1 MAPKVTSKV
10 VVFISDQAI
19 FLEFLKTLKSMETG
33 IYKRKDF
40 KKVLQKDFQQKI
52 YNQKMKIKGVNKK
65 TLYSDVLYKQNV
77 SIS

>member
-1 MAPKVTSKV
+1 MAPKVTFKV

-19 FLEFLKTLKSMETG
+19 FFKFLKTLKSMETG
-33 IYKRKDF
+33 IYKRKYF

>member
-1 MAPKVTSKV
+1 MAPKVTFKV

-19 FLEFLKTLKSMETG
+19 FFKFLKTLKSMETE

>member
-10 VVFISDQAI
+10 AVFISDQAI
-19 FLEFLKTLKSMETG
+19 FFKFLKTLKSMETG

>member
-1 MAPKVTSKV
+1 MAPKVTFKV

-19 FLEFLKTLKSMETG
+19 FFKFLKTLKSMETG

>member
-1 MAPKVTSKV
+1 MARKVTSKV

-19 FLEFLKTLKSMETG
+19 FFKFLKTLKSMETG